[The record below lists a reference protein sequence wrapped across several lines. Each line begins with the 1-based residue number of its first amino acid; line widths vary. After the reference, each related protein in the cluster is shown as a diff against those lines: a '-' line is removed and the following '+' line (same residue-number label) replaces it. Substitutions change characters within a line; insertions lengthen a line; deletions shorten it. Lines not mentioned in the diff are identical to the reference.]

1 MFDYDFSREIKLCAI
16 YYVVTIAKSA
26 IAVRGVLCCKD
37 VEIIIFFLP
46 YRILLTKSRS
56 TSSLYQPIINK
67 EPLPS
72 KKTQVNNENQDKS
85 NKSSLNKKPK
95 LPTKPDFQFPMPPLR
110 RVDKKQPAKNSNKTV
125 ELEEGIKLVTK
136 ESIENI
142 RQSGGESFSF
152 NFKKAE
158 LNVSSKPYLP
168 QKKVISDAVDAI
180 PVGVIKPITRKN
192 EEKQSLSAK
201 TQQQTTNKATSKK
214 VVKAPGVGSDQSPR
228 TTLNNL
234 INLSKENTSAKDTS
248 TPPAIAPKKEVLV
261 IDKKPPPAPP
271 SAVVETTNSNTVPPK
286 VVTFADAIEV
296 EKPPSPSKI
305 VDEGIEDLE
314 MMENNKSANYR
325 ESWKKHRDAENNTMV
340 FNFLN
345 TQKDVT
351 HIENDGLDL
360 SQRKKN
366 KHHLNRIAKVR
377 QRTFFVFSFLAQC
390 SLG

>member
-1 MFDYDFSREIKLCAI
+1 M
-16 YYVVTIAKSA
+16 
-26 IAVRGVLCCKD
+26 
-37 VEIIIFFLP
+37 
-46 YRILLTKSRS
+46 
-56 TSSLYQPIINK
+56 
-67 EPLPS
+67 
-72 KKTQVNNENQDKS
+72 
-85 NKSSLNKKPK
+85 
-95 LPTKPDFQFPMPPLR
+95 
-110 RVDKKQPAKNSNKTV
+110 
-125 ELEEGIKLVTK
+125 TK

-192 EEKQSLSAK
+192 EEKQSSSAN
-201 TQQQTTNKATSKK
+201 TQQQATNKTTSKK
-214 VVKAPGVGSDQSPR
+214 VVKAPGVGSDQSQR

-271 SAVVETTNSNTVPPK
+271 SAIVETTNSNTVPPK

-366 KHHLNRIAKVR
+366 KHHLNRLAKVSK
-377 QRTFFVFSFLAQC
+377 RTFFVFSFLAQC